1 LKHLWTFSPHQGNQ
15 KMQVNTAQVLSSLIH
30 GQKRLFAKAFAG
42 GILVLLAGLVM
53 PVSLSTAQDSGDE
66 SEKPKKK
73 RDQEAGK
80 GKKNRDGKPGRNNGS
95 KNPDNAQR
103 PGNPSPGGFGGP
115 GRPGFGG
122 LGQGGPGMG
131 GPGMG
136 MMMKFLPIMVAL
148 DTDSNGELSTSEIE
162 NASKALLSLDKD
174 GNGSITLE
182 ELRPDPSKMMAN
194 MPPEMRERMM
204 ERMKGEGGEAGK
216 GKNRGDGNS
225 DGSGVKPK
233 RPE

>member
-1 LKHLWTFSPHQGNQ
+1 
-15 KMQVNTAQVLSSLIH
+15 MQINTTQALSSLFH
-30 GQKRLFAKAFAG
+30 GQKRLFAKAFSG
-42 GILVLLAGLVM
+42 GILFVLATISM

-95 KNPDNAQR
+95 ENPDGARR
-103 PGNPSPGGFGGP
+103 PGMPPGGFGAP

-122 LGQGGPGMG
+122 PGQGGAGMG

-148 DTDSNGELSTSEIE
+148 DADSNGELSTSEIE

-174 GNGSITLE
+174 GHGSITME

-216 GKNRGDGNS
+216 GKKRGDGNS

>member
-1 LKHLWTFSPHQGNQ
+1 
-15 KMQVNTAQVLSSLIH
+15 MQVNTTQALSALNH
-30 GQKRLFAKAFAG
+30 GQKRLFSRAFSG
-42 GILVLLAGLVM
+42 GILFVLATILM

-95 KNPDNAQR
+95 ENPDGARR
-103 PGNPSPGGFGGP
+103 PGMPPGGP

-122 LGQGGPGMG
+122 PGPGGPGMG

-148 DTDSNGELSTSEIE
+148 DADSNGELSTSEIE

-174 GNGSITLE
+174 GNGSITME

>member
-1 LKHLWTFSPHQGNQ
+1 
-15 KMQVNTAQVLSSLIH
+15 MQVNTAQVLSSSIH
-30 GQKRLFAKAFAG
+30 GQKRLFAKAFSG
-42 GILVLLAGLVM
+42 GILFVLATILM

-95 KNPDNAQR
+95 ENPDGARR
-103 PGNPSPGGFGGP
+103 PGMPPGGFGAP

-122 LGQGGPGMG
+122 PGLGGPGMG

-148 DTDSNGELSTSEIE
+148 DADSNGELSTSEIE

-174 GNGSITLE
+174 GNGSITME

>member
-1 LKHLWTFSPHQGNQ
+1 
-15 KMQVNTAQVLSSLIH
+15 MQVNTAQTLSSLVRSK
-30 GQKRLFAKAFAG
+30 KRLFARAFSG
-42 GILVLLAGLVM
+42 GILFVLAAILM

-73 RDQEAGK
+73 RDQEARK

-95 KNPDNAQR
+95 ENPDGARR
-103 PGNPSPGGFGGP
+103 PGMPPGGFGGL

-122 LGQGGPGMG
+122 PGQGGPGMG

-148 DTDSNGELSTSEIE
+148 DSDSNGELSTSEIE

>member
-1 LKHLWTFSPHQGNQ
+1 
-15 KMQVNTAQVLSSLIH
+15 MQVNTTQVLSSLIH
-30 GQKRLFAKAFAG
+30 GQKRLFVKAFSS
-42 GILVLLAGLVM
+42 GILFVLTAILM
-53 PVSLSTAQDSGDE
+53 PVSLSIAQDSGDE
-66 SEKPKKK
+66 PEKPKKK

-95 KNPDNAQR
+95 ENPDGARR
-103 PGNPSPGGFGGP
+103 PGMPPGGFGGP

-122 LGQGGPGMG
+122 PGLGGPGMG

-136 MMMKFLPIMVAL
+136 MMMKFLPIMIAL
-148 DTDSNGELSTSEIE
+148 DADANGELSTSEIE

-204 ERMKGEGGEAGK
+204 ERMKGEGDEAGK
-216 GKNRGDGNS
+216 GKKRGDGNG